1 MKIISRLLVKEDI
14 EIYGKHVKEDTR
26 AAGYNIGDLLNMPH
40 LSGCWYANP
49 HNTPEDVE
57 RMYLL
62 AKHYPDSVLSYYA
75 EHRPK
80 EEMIPFIP
88 RIIGAVKK
96 YIDHNTEKLKEIKEK
111 IQDID
116 NICVHVRSGDKSVE
130 RQFIELIEKLSKKY
144 NNVYL
149 LSGVHMDQY
158 FENNHVKITNFLNAM
173 NNILI
178 NNGNIHMILAEPDDH
193 LAIMYN
199 ARNLLLHKG
208 GFSVLGSIIN
218 HGQLF
223 VTPLMTT
230 VKSNFWTHYVKRENV
245 TRNYT
250 ELFIDIPIEIKQKEQ
265 SIETEQPIK

>member
-1 MKIISRLLVKEDI
+1 MKKI
-14 EIYGKHVKEDTR
+14 
-26 AAGYNIGDLLNMPH
+26 N
-40 LSGCWYANP
+40 
-49 HNTPEDVE
+49 
-57 RMYLL
+57 
-62 AKHYPDSVLSYYA
+62 
-75 EHRPK
+75 
-80 EEMIPFIP
+80 
-88 RIIGAVKK
+88 
-96 YIDHNTEKLKEIKEK
+96 EK

-116 NICVHVRSGDKSVE
+116 NICIHVRSGDKSVE
-130 RQFIELIEKLSKKY
+130 RQFIELVEKLSKKY
-144 NNVYL
+144 KNVYVM
-149 LSGVHMDQY
+149 SGVHMDQY
-158 FENNHVKITNFLNAM
+158 FEKNEIKITNFLNAM

-245 TRNYT
+245 TRDYT
-250 ELFIDIPIEIKQKEQ
+250 ELFIDIPLDPNKNEQ
-265 SIETEQPIK
+265 FNETEQPIK